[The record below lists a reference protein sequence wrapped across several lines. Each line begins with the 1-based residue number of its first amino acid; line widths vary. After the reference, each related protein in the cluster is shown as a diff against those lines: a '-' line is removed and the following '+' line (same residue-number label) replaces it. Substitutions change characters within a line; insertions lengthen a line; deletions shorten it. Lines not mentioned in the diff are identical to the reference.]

1 MFSFDSDFSEQHDHY
16 LQSYLITDESDRS
29 EDRIKALPDGIEF
42 REDANLLFSHQ
53 RALKPRGV
61 KKVEPSNATFHPNS
75 LNAQL
80 YRLLAPSATP

>member
-29 EDRIKALPDGIEF
+29 EDRIKTLPGGVEF
-42 REDANLLFSHQ
+42 REDVNLLFSHQ

-61 KKVEPSNATFHPNS
+61 KKAEFRNDDFHPNS

-80 YRLLAPSATP
+80 SRLLAPSVTP